1 MPNKTNIILDQML
14 EPYIEALLSKKAIAP
29 VVLDVRGKSAVTD
42 AILVCSGRSSR
53 QVSAIAEAVRRHLK
67 KGYKIR
73 PLGVEGEEEGLWV
86 LMDYGDVLIHIF
98 YQPIREFYDIEG
110 LWTDARKV
118 KTPVLETYVSAEREA
133 IDEEA

>member
-1 MPNKTNIILDQML
+1 MPKETNTRFDEIL
-14 EPYIEALLSKKAIAP
+14 EPYIEALLSKKAIQP
-29 VVLDVRGKSAVTD
+29 VVVDVRGKSAVTD

-53 QVSAIAEAVRRHLK
+53 QVSAIAESVRRYLK
-67 KGYKIR
+67 KGYKIK
-73 PLGVEGEEEGLWV
+73 PLGIEGEEEGLWV

-118 KTPVLETYVSAEREA
+118 LTPAIETYVSAEREG
-133 IDEEA
+133 IDEEI